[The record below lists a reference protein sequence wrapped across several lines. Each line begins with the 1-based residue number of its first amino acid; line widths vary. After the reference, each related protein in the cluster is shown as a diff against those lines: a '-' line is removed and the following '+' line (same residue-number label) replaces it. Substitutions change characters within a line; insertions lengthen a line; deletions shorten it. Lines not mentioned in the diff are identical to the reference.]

1 MATVEAVDRLATV
14 AVADKPE
21 AIVEV
26 SKLVVAGILVVVE
39 VVDM

>member
-1 MATVEAVDRLATV
+1 MEAVDILATV

-21 AIVEV
+21 AIVEA

>member
-1 MATVEAVDRLATV
+1 MEEVDRLAAV
-14 AVADKPE
+14 EVADKPE